1 MSLRDRINQSSED
14 GSICSSI
21 CNNIKF
27 VDYFIYHII
36 SSYFNLFCLFK
47 LNLFEMKYTKELIS
61 SYVFYKK
68 KNIFQ
73 YLFFSEG
80 NL

>member
-1 MSLRDRINQSSED
+1 MSLRDGINQSSED

-36 SSYFNLFCLFK
+36 SSYFNLFCLFTISFASYYRETRCK
-47 LNLFEMKYTKELIS
+47 NNNGEIATKII
-61 SYVFYKK
+61 YCIV
-68 KNIFQ
+68 
-73 YLFFSEG
+73 YL
-80 NL
+80 